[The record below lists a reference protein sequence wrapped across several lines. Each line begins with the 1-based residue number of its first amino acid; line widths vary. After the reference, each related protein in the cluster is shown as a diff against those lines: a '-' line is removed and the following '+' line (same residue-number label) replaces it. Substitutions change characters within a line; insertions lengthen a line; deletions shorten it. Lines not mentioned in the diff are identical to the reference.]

1 MKKKKSEQSGEK
13 ILVINNIM
21 KSKRLYSIKWKMN
34 TMIGSKKQK
43 IIYLN
48 SMNKSLFLRKYNGSV
63 EHNRKGGSL
72 STGVRI

>member
-1 MKKKKSEQSGEK
+1 
-13 ILVINNIM
+13 
-21 KSKRLYSIKWKMN
+21 
-34 TMIGSKKQK
+34 MIGSKKRK